1 MGRDG
6 GQPVSLAREERGSFL
21 TPLRMRLPPQVVG
34 LTGWLQEPHA
44 AQQQEDESG
53 RCRHP
58 PCSWKCPL

>member
-1 MGRDG
+1 M
-6 GQPVSLAREERGSFL
+6 SLAREERGSFL